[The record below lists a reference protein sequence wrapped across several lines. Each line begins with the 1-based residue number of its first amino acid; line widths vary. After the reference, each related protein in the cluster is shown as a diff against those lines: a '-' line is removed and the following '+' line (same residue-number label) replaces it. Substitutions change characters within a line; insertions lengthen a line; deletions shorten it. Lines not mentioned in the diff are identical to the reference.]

1 MSIKIFKKLRK
12 ILDKGYTFYHTNYMK
27 TAIYIDQELFDKAE
41 KFSYAAEMSRSK
53 LYCTAINEYI
63 QNHEPDIIIEKLN
76 SYYSNHESRLD
87 DDLKAVA
94 YRAFDKEDW

>member
-1 MSIKIFKKLRK
+1 
-12 ILDKGYTFYHTNYMK
+12 MK

-63 QNHEPDIIIEKLN
+63 QNHTQDNITEMLN
-76 SYYSNHESRLD
+76 NYYSTHESRTD
-87 DDLKAVA
+87 DDLKAVV

>member
-1 MSIKIFKKLRK
+1 LTKVIPFI
-12 ILDKGYTFYHTNYMK
+12 ILYGMK

-53 LYCTAINEYI
+53 LYCTAISEYI
-63 QNHEPDIIIEKLN
+63 QNHAPDIIIEKLN

-87 DDLKAVA
+87 DDLKAVVN
-94 YRAFDKEDW
+94 RAFDKEDW

>member
-1 MSIKIFKKLRK
+1 LTKV
-12 ILDKGYTFYHTNYMK
+12 ILFIILYGMK

-63 QNHEPDIIIEKLN
+63 QNHTQDNITEKLN
-76 SYYSNHESRLD
+76 NYYSNHESRLD
-87 DDLKAVA
+87 DDLKAVV
-94 YRAFDKEDW
+94 YRAFDREDW

>member
-1 MSIKIFKKLRK
+1 
-12 ILDKGYTFYHTNYMK
+12 MK

-63 QNHEPDIIIEKLN
+63 QNHAQDNITERLN
-76 SYYSNHESRLD
+76 SYYANHESSLD
-87 DDLKAVA
+87 DDLKAVV

>member
-1 MSIKIFKKLRK
+1 LTKVIPFI
-12 ILDKGYTFYHTNYMK
+12 ILHSMK

-41 KFSYAAEMSRSK
+41 EFSYAAEMSRSK

-63 QNHEPDIIIEKLN
+63 QNHTQDNITEKLN

-94 YRAFDKEDW
+94 YRAFDREDW